1 MAQPKK
7 RPFVSLKGLETGR
20 VTSAGKPVYKYKG
33 EEISEKSIDIEAD
46 GKTYVIPTVIDGKLY
61 TEEAAISKF
70 FNKEV
75 EPIKVLKENIKE
87 RSQKLAE
94 GGTAMKKQMELFE
107 DGGLKQE
114 GGMVDEVS
122 GNDVPPGST
131 REEVRDDIPAQLSEG
146 EFVFP
151 ADVVRYIGLEKL
163 MRLRQEAKQGL
174 KAMEAMGQMGNS
186 DEAIMPDDLPFDETD
201 LDIEDEEEYNNDT
214 QEMNQG
220 GMVRVGGMEMPRPII
235 AGQQM
240 AEGGVVKA
248 QSGTF
253 VNPGTGVTTIPS
265 QFAGQNLPSY
275 NPNQTYQAFTR
286 PSYTVPTIPGQT
298 TGGYRPVFYGKPPA
312 DSKGIT
318 TPTFENLLGRNPGQY
333 DEFREYRNDAGFTLR
348 IPFRNGQPIYPIPE
362 GFRFVDPE
370 KEETETTTT
379 QTTQTGTTQV
389 SGDGG
394 DNTGAKV
401 GTTMVGKTG
410 IGVTDKSLSTAEKTA
425 NVISALEQN
434 TPKSTLGKAIE
445 AGAKGLMG
453 AMMPGVGLLGGTALG
468 AKSFYS
474 PSSTST
480 QGLQGIGFTP
490 DTAQG
495 IGYDVNGNVT
505 VSGPM
510 ASVMGRPAVM
520 DMLSQQ
526 AYGMSLADK
535 AKELG
540 LSLDAYSAIAFSK
553 GYKNGQ
559 VDPTTGVTY
568 AYGQAT
574 DDDGNVSYG
583 SIDDFGI
590 GVAAMS
596 ATGFMGGMKDA
607 ERVAEKGKTKEARQK
622 AKNYM
627 SFVKA
632 RTKQKEQDKKDKEAA
647 ERGGTGDLGGV
658 GDLGS
663 GYGIGASTGTGS
675 QTVGTEDVDPT
686 GGGKST
692 GSGATAGGP
701 TDAPGTGTD
710 PGSPNSGEGA
720 DSGPGGAGDSSE
732 HGGTYKGSFIT
743 KRKASGKVKPKYMK
757 QGGLASKK

>member
-1 MAQPKK
+1 MAL
-7 RPFVSLKGLETGR
+7 S
-20 VTSAGKPVYKYKG
+20 
-33 EEISEKSIDIEAD
+33 
-46 GKTYVIPTVIDGKLY
+46 
-61 TEEAAISKF
+61 
-70 FNKEV
+70 
-75 EPIKVLKENIKE
+75 
-87 RSQKLAE
+87 
-94 GGTAMKKQMELFE
+94 KQMELFE

-114 GGMVDEVS
+114 GGMVDPVS

-220 GMVRVGGMEMPRPII
+220 GMVRVGGIEMPRPII

-370 KEETETTTT
+370 KEETEITTT
-379 QTTQTGTTQV
+379 QTIQTGTTQV

-394 DNTGAKV
+394 DNTGARV

-410 IGVTDKSLSTAEKTA
+410 KGVTNKSLSTAEKTA

-434 TPKSTLGKAIE
+434 TPKSTLSKAIE
-445 AGAKGLMG
+445 AGAKGLLG

-468 AKSFYS
+468 AKSFFS
-474 PSSTST
+474 PSGTST

-495 IGYDVNGNVT
+495 IGYDANGNVT

-510 ASVMGRPAVM
+510 ASVMGRAAVM

-559 VDPTTGVTY
+559 VDPTTGLTY
-568 AYGQAT
+568 SYGQAGEAYGVPSYSSVEDFGKAMAASAQT
-574 DDDGNVSYG
+574 GFYG
-583 SIDDFGI
+583 SYETAKSIATDPSKTKEQKAKAIAFGKAINPKFEMDID
-590 GVAAMS
+590 
-596 ATGFMGGMKDA
+596 TRTDA
-607 ERVAEKGKTKEARQK
+607 EVEAELDAISQEAAQSAQGKAEKGFTD
-622 AKNYM
+622 M
-627 SFVKA
+627 SAF
-632 RTKQKEQDKKDKEAA
+632 
-647 ERGGTGDLGGV
+647 GDT
-658 GDLGS
+658 DTS
-663 GYGIGASTGTGS
+663 TSTGTGTS
-675 QTVGTEDVDPT
+675 MGAADMGLGDISTDSDGSSSDDGPGSDM
-686 GGGKST
+686 GGG
-692 GSGATAGGP
+692 
-701 TDAPGTGTD
+701 DV
-710 PGSPNSGEGA
+710 
-720 DSGPGGAGDSSE
+720 
-732 HGGTYKGSFIT
+732 YKGSLIT

-757 QGGLASKK
+757 RGGLASKK